1 MLTVAEH
8 PKNCP
13 QRGFTLVELAIV
25 LVIIALL
32 VGGML
37 VGGEMIKTAEVRSF
51 ASQLAKFNSATAT
64 FRVKF
69 GGLPGDITS
78 TRAADFGFVAR
89 SGAAGHGDGN
99 GLIESC
105 TSNGDD
111 LGCET
116 ALFWQDLADAQLIAN
131 NLKTT
136 TDAYIDG
143 TAPGFALGDHLPES
157 NLRAGVYYFTYTFNS
172 RNTYYVGGIST
183 VNASGVLT
191 NADGLNVR
199 EADDIDNKMDNGVP
213 NTGTVRAVTNL
224 TTIDPGAAPAASQ
237 CVVNTTTPFSYNVAG
252 NFADNVNCQLIFSN
266 FM

>member
-1 MLTVAEH
+1 MISTVRKTMHSRSAA
-8 PKNCP
+8 
-13 QRGFTLVELAIV
+13 FTLVELAIV
-25 LVIIALL
+25 LVIVALL
-32 VGGML
+32 VGGVL
-37 VGGEMIKTAEVRSF
+37 AGGELIKSAELRSF
-51 ASQLAKFNSATAT
+51 TAQLAKFNAATAT

-78 TRAADFGFVAR
+78 MRAADFGLVAR
-89 SGAAGHGDGN
+89 SGAVGHGDGN

-105 TSNGDD
+105 VNNGND

-116 ALFWQDLADAQLIAN
+116 ALFWQDLANAGLIRN
-131 NLKTT
+131 KLQTT
-136 TDAYIDG
+136 SDG
-143 TAPGFALGDHLPES
+143 TAPGFAVGDHLPES

-172 RNTYYVGGIST
+172 RNTYYVGGISA
-183 VNASGVLT
+183 VDASGVLT

-199 EADDIDNKMDNGVP
+199 EAENIDTKLDNGIP